1 MAVDTEESVNSAIKK
16 DITEGEYM
24 LDHLKERLDEFEE
37 EHGMDSEEFMQKF
50 ESGELGD
57 KEDFFEWHAVIQS
70 INHLEQKTENLKK
83 KA

>member
-24 LDHLKERLDEFEE
+24 LDHLKQRSEGFEE

-50 ESGELGD
+50 DSGELGD
-57 KEDFFEWHAVIQS
+57 REDFFEWHAVIQS
-70 INHLEQKTENLKK
+70 INHLEQKTHN
-83 KA
+83 

>member
-1 MAVDTEESVNSAIKK
+1 
-16 DITEGEYM
+16 M

-37 EHGMDSEEFMQKF
+37 EYGMDSEEFMQKF

-70 INHLEQKTENLKK
+70 INHLEQKTHS
-83 KA
+83 